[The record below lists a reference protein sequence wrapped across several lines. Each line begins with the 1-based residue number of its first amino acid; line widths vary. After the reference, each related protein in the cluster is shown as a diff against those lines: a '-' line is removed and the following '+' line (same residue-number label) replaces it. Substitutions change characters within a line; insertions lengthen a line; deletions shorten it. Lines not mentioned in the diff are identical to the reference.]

1 MLRVQYPEEALL
13 IDVMEDLVESVGQ
26 LLQSVLQS
34 SEPDSRR
41 DTTVRGRQYSNAV
54 ETRSEVPLSCE
65 VRPAIALV

>member
-1 MLRVQYPEEALL
+1 
-13 IDVMEDLVESVGQ
+13 MEHLVKSVGQ

-41 DTTVRGRQYSNAV
+41 DTTVRGRQYSSAE
-54 ETRSEVPLSCE
+54 ETRSEALLSCE